1 MDKKMLLFLIGTWFL
16 FMILAIINAGLR
28 NNIYRPMIGEL
39 RAHQLST
46 IIFIALIF
54 IVTYI
59 IMQLSTISLTSSEAF
74 LIGILWMLFTIS
86 FEFIAGHYLFGNSWN
101 KLLGD
106 YNILTGRIWIFVLLT
121 LIFTPY
127 IVNKIR

>member
-1 MDKKMLLFLIGTWFL
+1 MDKKMILFLIGTWFL

-28 NNIYRPMIGEL
+28 NNIYRTMIGEL

-54 IVTYI
+54 IVTYVI
-59 IMQLSTISLTSSEAF
+59 LRLSSISLTSSEAF
-74 LIGILWMLFTIS
+74 LIGILWMLFTVS
-86 FEFIAGHYLFGNSWN
+86 FEFIAGHFLFGNSWN

-127 IVNKIR
+127 LVNKIR

>member
-46 IIFIALIF
+46 IIFIALII

-59 IMQLSTISLTSSEAF
+59 ILRLSSISLTSSEAF